1 MLLTVR
7 QVGKSDESLDVRAA
21 TPDHSRPPAGDGGSA
36 RSASPSLRGT
46 GTALLLVCLVGGLIA
61 GFYLEIY
68 RAGGVRSPAG
78 YDTARYL
85 DQTSMVAQSGLSGV
99 ARIALPPPGPPHTSR
114 VAFPVL
120 DLSLSRLMG
129 TSTFFFAA
137 LLPTAGIVAMALAA
151 GAFVAYALRRGAW
164 TFATVALVVG
174 TSTCAARLF
183 LPETYSDNIMSGALF
198 VAALVPLLSYL
209 RGGKGWLPAALLMAM
224 VALTHT
230 GFFAFDLGILGL
242 MWLVLLPQSLRAT
255 RAGTRFVRTPAGRLV
270 LVVLA
275 SIAIPAVVVIAFLH
289 GKVDVPSETLQVLR
303 EKLRADVL
311 LYRWP
316 IVVPIALVGVWG
328 VLADDRGRPAIFP
341 RGDGPDDRHAV
352 PERGSVAGG
361 PDGSSAAGPA
371 GSGAR
376 FLLLLSGAWLVAT
389 VVGALIFWAGRAIPL
404 HRLLAY
410 FLPLPILAAL
420 GILAVAGLIQTRVA
434 RAAGAGVV
442 VIGLLC
448 MGFIGYQSL
457 YRDLARGRGVAP
469 MRIQEIQ
476 QAKTAERYLDAMGVA
491 RGAPIV
497 FVTNDWGRNPSSSIQ
512 LEGFVART
520 VIAPQRQP
528 TLVFY
533 VGDPQ
538 TLLAGNPTI
547 EPDDTRGFNAVS
559 RAYWPSVARTLP
571 AHPIEIMLS
580 AFNRRSYPAFARAH
594 ADWVVAPGV
603 LVLSGPRPPTPFAA
617 SAPPTIPRGSAQLLI
632 FGAGT
637 LVILG
642 LVGLGW
648 TLVLLPSD
656 ARPLEAMA
664 LSLGFGIGALIATG
678 TILDVAGL
686 RLGGTGGLVAIPL
699 AAAAGWALAA
709 GKLVRG
715 RRGRDAP
722 QGVLQL

>member
-1 MLLTVR
+1 MLLIVR

-21 TPDHSRPPAGDGGSA
+21 TPDPARPPAGDGGNAA
-36 RSASPSLRGT
+36 RAASSSLRRT
-46 GTALLLVCLVGGLIA
+46 ATALLLVCLVGGLIA

-85 DQTSMVAQSGLSGV
+85 DQTAMVAHSGLSGV
-99 ARIALPPPGPPHTSR
+99 ARISLPPPGPPHTSR

-120 DLSLSRLMG
+120 DLSLSRLLG

-209 RGGKGWLPAALLMAM
+209 RGGSGLLPASLLMAM

-242 MWLVLLPQSLRAT
+242 MWLVLLPQSLHAT
-255 RAGTRFVRTPAGRLV
+255 RGGTRPTRTPAGRLA

-275 SIAIPAVVVIAFLH
+275 SIAIPAVVVVAFLH

-303 EKLRADVL
+303 QKLRADIL

-316 IVVPIALVGVWG
+316 IMIPIALIGVWG
-328 VLADDRGRPAIFP
+328 VLADAQGRPRIFPPADGGADRGAAPERS
-341 RGDGPDDRHAV
+341 DDR
-352 PERGSVAGG
+352 GG
-361 PDGSSAAGPA
+361 PATSGP
-371 GSGAR
+371 R

-389 VVGALIFWAGRAIPL
+389 VIGALIFWAGRAIPL

-420 GILAVAGLIQTRVA
+420 GVLALAGLAETRTA
-434 RAAGAGVV
+434 RGAGVAVV

-448 MGFIGYQSL
+448 MGFVGYQSL

-469 MRIQEIQ
+469 MRIQEVQ
-476 QAKTAERYLDAMGVA
+476 QAKTAERYLDAMHF
-491 RGAPIV
+491 APGTPVI
-497 FVTNDWGRNPSSSIQ
+497 FVTNDWGTDPSSSIQ

-538 TLLAGNPTI
+538 TLLSGRPTI
-547 EPDDTRGFNAVS
+547 EPNDTRGFNAVS
-559 RAYWPSVARTLP
+559 RAYWPTVARTLSS
-571 AHPIEIMLS
+571 HPIEIMLS
-580 AFNRRSYPAFARAH
+580 AFNRRSYPSFAQAH
-594 ADWVVAPGV
+594 AEWVVAPGV
-603 LVLSGPRPPTPFAA
+603 IVLSGPRPTVPFAA
-617 SAPPTIPRGSAQLLI
+617 SAAPRIPRGSAQLLV

-637 LVILG
+637 LVVLG

-648 TLVLLPSD
+648 AQVLLPAD
-656 ARPLEAMA
+656 ARVLEVLA
-664 LSLGFGIGALIATG
+664 LSLGFGIGAIIAIG

-686 RLGGTGGLVAIPL
+686 RLGGVGGPLAIPL
-699 AAAAGWALAA
+699 AAAAGWVLAA
-709 GKLVRG
+709 VKSLRA
-715 RRGRDAP
+715 RRGGALPR
-722 QGVLQL
+722 QVVRL